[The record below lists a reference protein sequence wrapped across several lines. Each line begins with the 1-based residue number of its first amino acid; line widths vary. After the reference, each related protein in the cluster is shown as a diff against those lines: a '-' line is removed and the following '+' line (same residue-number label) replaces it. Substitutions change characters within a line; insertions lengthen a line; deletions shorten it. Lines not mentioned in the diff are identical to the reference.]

1 VAVKAADTVASF
13 DSASA
18 MLLATARFLLGQ
30 DFAHLGQPAVKALP
44 VRASTLLPKRT
55 RQRVYGI
62 LGALEGS
69 RPEELGD
76 IDLEDVA
83 AWVTGHYP
91 RGPYPAVF
99 IGSSNGAL
107 VHLAAAVGAP
117 WLPQTLLLPVRRWR
131 AGGSDGSAQ
140 AALEFGARVAGP
152 LLARNPHHVL
162 HHMHDPN
169 QDELM
174 VRHMAYFRVKR
185 TRLGPAYE
193 QWLNHRLAPGAPV
206 VLVEDL
212 SRWPTTRVSERHSF
226 QNGAQGGLRPEEYT
240 GTQPDGESAEAEW
253 GFEPELGDDVSRWA
267 ATNGHP
273 VHRLRLDCPEALSA
287 PVADLHRRWAD
298 SRGAIDRLLLE
309 SFVLLDPFHVARTGA
324 APFWTMFPVQPSAS
338 RAAAYLDSRA
348 RFNIVDGLLFNHGAD
363 SQGLAS
369 ARTWRAL
376 VDRGERPSHL
386 LGVTASRF
394 PVDFASLARYGPA
407 LRHLDSA
414 PDPPRT
420 HDLSEVIEGTSRAP
434 GVLWSR
440 RRP

>member
-1 VAVKAADTVASF
+1 VKPAKAVASF

-18 MLLATARFLLGQ
+18 MLLATARFLRGQ

-44 VRASTLLPKRT
+44 VRASTLLPT
-55 RQRVYGI
+55 RMRQSVYGV

-69 RPEELGD
+69 RPAELGD
-76 IDLEDVA
+76 IDLDDVA
-83 AWVTGHYP
+83 AWVTEHYP

-131 AGGSDGSAQ
+131 AGSSDGSAA
-140 AALEFGARVAGP
+140 AALQFGARVAGP

-162 HHMHDPN
+162 HQMHDPN

-193 QWLNHRLAPGAPV
+193 QWLRLRLAPGAPV

-212 SRWPTTRVSERHSF
+212 SCWPTTRISERHVF
-226 QNGAQGGLRPEEYT
+226 QNGAQGGLRPEEYL
-240 GTQPDGESAEAEW
+240 GTKPDGVSAEAEW
-253 GFEPELGDDVSRWA
+253 GFEPGLADDVFRWA
-267 ATNGHP
+267 SAHGHP
-273 VHRLRLDCPEALSA
+273 VHRLRLDCPEALSP
-287 PVADLHRRWAD
+287 PVADLHRQWAD
-298 SRGAIDRLLLE
+298 SRGAVDRLLLE
-309 SFVLLDPFHVARTGA
+309 SFILLDPFHIARTGA
-324 APFWTMFPVQPSAS
+324 TPFWTMFPVQPSAG

-348 RFNIVDGLLFNHGAD
+348 NFTVVDALLFNHGAK
-363 SQGLAS
+363 SAGLADG
-369 ARTWRAL
+369 RTWQAL
-376 VDRGERPSHL
+376 VARGARPGHL

-407 LRHLDSA
+407 LRRLATA
-414 PDPPRT
+414 PQPPRP
-420 HDLSEVIEGTSRAP
+420 HRLAEVIEGTSGTP
-434 GVLWSR
+434 GVRWSGN
-440 RRP
+440 